1 MPIKKKGTGL
11 TAVADAWQLA
21 DIDVSASYPI
31 RPYTAIM
38 AELAKRIA
46 NGQMK
51 CEMVHGEGEHA
62 QFSIAHGA
70 SMAGARATTGTSGVG
85 VTYAFEL
92 YSPIAGARCPIQ
104 ALVGDR
110 TLDPPGDFGS
120 EHTDCLTLRDNGWIY
135 GWAQDAQE
143 SLDNSLMMF
152 RIGEDPEIMLPQIVA
167 MDGYFVT
174 HINQEYE
181 MPDQEQVDKFLPPFK
196 PQFRLD
202 VNHPVIMGPQI
213 EPEMGPPLEWDRNVV
228 MQRVSEKIVTVTKE
242 FNEIFGRNY
251 APFVEEY
258 ETEDADMVF
267 LLQGAHA
274 VTCRSAIDYLRK
286 AGYKVGMC
294 RLRWVRPFPDQA
306 LKEILPK
313 FKVVGVIDTNTSYGA
328 AGGGGV
334 LLVETRASVSEVA
347 NKPMIQGFTSGLG
360 GETIT
365 HEQFFKMAEMMKM
378 TLEAGKIIQDSTW
391 VNFNDYHE
399 GATEVNYANQQ
410 VAHAKE

>member
-85 VTYAFEL
+85 ATYAFET
-92 YSPIAGARCPIQ
+92 YSPIAGSRCPIQ
-104 ALVGDR
+104 AIVGDR

-143 SLDNSLMMF
+143 SLDNSLIMF
-152 RIGEDPEIMLPQIVA
+152 RIGEDPDIMLPQIVA

-174 HINQEYE
+174 HISQSYE
-181 MPDQEQVDKFLPPFK
+181 MPEQEQVDKFLPKFNPK
-196 PQFRLD
+196 FRLD

-228 MQRVSEKIVTVTKE
+228 MQRVKNKIVEVTAE
-242 FNEIFGRNY
+242 FGKIFGRKY

-258 ETEDADMVF
+258 MTEDADMVF

-274 VTCRSAIDYLRK
+274 VTCRSAIKYLRA

-294 RLRWVRPFPDQA
+294 RLRWFRPFPDEA
-306 LKEILPK
+306 LQQILPK

-328 AGGGGV
+328 SGGGGV
-334 LLVETRASVSEVA
+334 LLVETRAAVSEVA
-347 NKPMIQGFTSGLG
+347 NKPMVQGFTSGLG

-365 HEQFFKMAEMMKM
+365 HEEFFKMAEMMRM
-378 TLEAGKIIQDSTW
+378 TLEAGKIIQNSTW
-391 VNFNDYHE
+391 VNFNDYHQ
-399 GATEVNYANQQ
+399 AAAEVQAAPQE
-410 VAHAKE
+410 VAQTKE

>member
-1 MPIKKKGTGL
+1 MPVKKRGTGL

-21 DIDVSASYPI
+21 DIDVTASYPI
-31 RPYTAIM
+31 RPYTAVM
-38 AELAKRIA
+38 AEVAKRIA

-51 CEMVHGEGEHA
+51 CEMVHAEGEHA

-70 SMAGARATTGTSGVG
+70 SMAGARATTGSSGVG
-85 VTYAFEL
+85 VTYAGEV
-92 YSPIAGARCPIQ
+92 YSPIAGGRCPMQVLI
-104 ALVGDR
+104 ADR

-135 GWAQDAQE
+135 GWAENAQE
-143 SLDNSLMMF
+143 SLDNSLMYF
-152 RIGEDPEIMLPQIVA
+152 KIGEAPEIMLPQIVA

-181 MPDQEQVDKFLPPFK
+181 MPDQEQVNKFLPPFR
-196 PQFRLD
+196 PQYRLD

-228 MQRVSEKIVTVTKE
+228 MQRVKNKIVQVTE
-242 FNEIFGRNY
+242 EYNRLFGRRY

-258 ETEDADMVF
+258 MCDDADMVY

-274 VTCRSAIDYLRK
+274 VTCRSAIKYLRQ
-286 AGYKVGMC
+286 AGYKIGML
-294 RLRWVRPFPDQA
+294 RLRWFRPFPDDA
-306 LKEILPK
+306 LKAIMPK

-328 AGGGGV
+328 SGGGGV
-334 LLVETRASVSEVA
+334 LLVETRAAVSELP
-347 NKPMIQGFTSGLG
+347 NKPLIQGFTSGLG

-365 HEQFFKMAEMMKM
+365 HEEFFKMAEMMKM
-378 TLEAGKIIQDSTW
+378 TMEAGKIIQDATW
-391 VNFNDYHE
+391 VNFNDYLP
-399 GATEVNYANQQ
+399 GAAEVRAAQRE
-410 VAHAKE
+410 VAQTK

>member
-46 NGQMK
+46 NGQMQ

-181 MPDQEQVDKFLPPFK
+181 MPDQEQVDKFLPPFHPK
-196 PQFRLD
+196 FRLD

-213 EPEMGPPLEWDRNVV
+213 EPEMGPPLEWDRAVV
-228 MQRVSEKIVTVTKE
+228 MKRVTDKIVEVTAE
-242 FNEIFGRNY
+242 FNQIFGRSY

-258 ETEDADMVF
+258 KTEDADMVF

-274 VTCRSAIDYLRK
+274 VTCRSAIDYLRT
-286 AGYKVGMC
+286 AGYKVGLC
-294 RLRWVRPFPDQA
+294 RLRWVRPFPDKA
-306 LKEILPK
+306 LQEILPK

-334 LLVETRASVSEVA
+334 LLVETRASVSETA

-399 GATEVNYANQQ
+399 GASELNFAKQEVAQT
-410 VAHAKE
+410 KR

>member
-46 NGQMK
+46 NGQMQ

-92 YSPIAGARCPIQ
+92 YSPIAGGRCPIQ

-152 RIGEDPEIMLPQIVA
+152 RIGEDPDIMLPQIVA

-181 MPDQEQVDKFLPPFK
+181 MPDQAQVDQFLPPFHPK
-196 PQFRLD
+196 FRLD
-202 VNHPVIMGPQI
+202 VNNPVIMGPQI
-213 EPEMGPPLEWDRNVV
+213 EPEMGPPLEWDRAVV
-228 MQRVSEKIVTVTKE
+228 MKRVTNKIIEVTAE
-242 FNEIFGRNY
+242 YNRIFGRTY

-258 ETEDADMVF
+258 MTEDADMVF

-294 RLRWVRPFPDQA
+294 RLRWVRPFPDIA
-306 LKEILPK
+306 LQEILPK

-391 VNFNDYHE
+391 VNFNDYHD
-399 GATEVNYANQQ
+399 GASEMNFAQQEVAQT
-410 VAHAKE
+410 KK

>member
-1 MPIKKKGTGL
+1 MPIKKIGTGL

-21 DIDVSASYPI
+21 DIDVTASYPI
-31 RPYTAIM
+31 RPYTAVM
-38 AELAKRIA
+38 AEVAKRIA

-70 SMAGARATTGTSGVG
+70 SMAGARATTGSSGVG
-85 VTYAFEL
+85 VTYAGEV
-92 YSPIAGARCPIQ
+92 YSPIAGGRCPIQ
-104 ALVGDR
+104 ALIGDR

-135 GWAQDAQE
+135 GWAENAQE

-174 HINQEYE
+174 HISQEYE
-181 MPDQEQVDKFLPPFK
+181 MPDQADVDKFLPPFK
-196 PQFRLD
+196 PEFRLD

-228 MQRVSEKIVTVTKE
+228 MNRVKDKIVQVTREYNK
-242 FNEIFGRNY
+242 IMGRNY

-258 ETEDADMVF
+258 RTDDADMVF

-274 VTCRSAIDYLRK
+274 VTCRSAIRYLRD

-294 RLRWVRPFPDQA
+294 RLRWFRPFPDAA
-306 LKEILPK
+306 LQQILPK

-334 LLVETRASVSEVA
+334 LLPETRASVSELTK
-347 NKPMIQGFTSGLG
+347 KPLIQGFTSGLG

-365 HEQFFKMAEMMKM
+365 HEEFFKMADMMRQTM
-378 TLEAGKIIQDSTW
+378 EAGKMIQSATW
-391 VNFNDYHE
+391 VNFNDYDKAALAVKAAWE
-399 GATEVNYANQQ
+399 EAAS
-410 VAHAKE
+410 ARK

>member
-21 DIDVSASYPI
+21 DIDVTASYPI
-31 RPYTAIM
+31 RPYTAVM
-38 AELAKRIA
+38 AEVAKRIA
-46 NGQMK
+46 NGKMN

-70 SMAGARATTGTSGVG
+70 SMAGARATTGSSGVG
-85 VTYAFEL
+85 VTYAFEV
-92 YSPIAGARCPIQ
+92 YSPIAGGRCPIQ

-135 GWAQDAQE
+135 GWAETAQE
-143 SLDNSLMMF
+143 ALDNSLMYF

-174 HINQEYE
+174 HISQDYE
-181 MPDQEQVDKFLPPFK
+181 MPDQEQVDRFLPKFNPKFK
-196 PQFRLD
+196 LD
-202 VNHPVIMGPQI
+202 VNAPVIMGPQI

-228 MQRVSEKIVTVTKE
+228 MHLVKDKIVEVTKE
-242 FNEIFGRNY
+242 FNNVFGRAY
-251 APFVEEY
+251 DPFVDEY
-258 ETEDADMVF
+258 LTEDADMVF
-267 LLQGAHA
+267 LLMGAHA

-286 AGYKVGMC
+286 DGYKVGMV
-294 RLRWVRPFPDQA
+294 RLRWFRPFPDIA
-306 LKEILPK
+306 LQEILPK

-334 LLVETRASVSEVA
+334 LLVETRAAVSEIP
-347 NKPMIQGFTSGLG
+347 NKPIIQGFTSGLG
-360 GETIT
+360 GEVIQ
-365 HEQFFKMAEMMKM
+365 HEEFFKMAEMMKK
-378 TLEAGKIIQDSTW
+378 TLDAGKIIQDSTW
-391 VNFNDYHE
+391 VNFNDY
-399 GATEVNYANQQ
+399 
-410 VAHAKE
+410 K

>member
-1 MPIKKKGTGL
+1 MPVKKRGTGL

-21 DIDVSASYPI
+21 DIDVTASYPI
-31 RPYTAIM
+31 RPYTAVM
-38 AELAKRIA
+38 AEVAKRIA

-51 CEMVHGEGEHA
+51 CEMVHAEGEHA

-70 SMAGARATTGTSGVG
+70 SMAGARATTGSSGVG
-85 VTYAFEL
+85 VTYAGEV
-92 YSPIAGARCPIQ
+92 YSPIAGGRCPIQ
-104 ALVGDR
+104 VLIGDR

-135 GWAQDAQE
+135 GWAENAQE
-143 SLDNSLMMF
+143 ALDNSLMYF
-152 RIGEDPEIMLPQIVA
+152 KIGESPEIMLPQIVA

-181 MPDQEQVDKFLPPFK
+181 MPDQELVDKFLPPFR
-196 PQFRLD
+196 PQYRLD

-228 MQRVSEKIVTVTKE
+228 MQRVKNKIVEVTE
-242 FNEIFGRNY
+242 EYNRLFGRHY

-258 ETEDADMVF
+258 MCDDADMVY

-274 VTCRSAIDYLRK
+274 VTCRSAIKYLRQ
-286 AGYKVGMC
+286 AGYKVGML
-294 RLRWVRPFPDQA
+294 RLRWFRPFPDDA
-306 LKEILPK
+306 LKAILPK

-334 LLVETRASVSEVA
+334 LLVETRASVSELP
-347 NKPMIQGFTSGLG
+347 NKPLIQGFTSGLG

-365 HEQFFKMAEMMKM
+365 HEEFFKMAEMMKM
-378 TLEAGKIIQDSTW
+378 TLEAGKIIQDATW
-391 VNFNDYHE
+391 VNFNDYLP
-399 GATEVNYANQQ
+399 GAAEVHAAQQ
-410 VAHAKE
+410 EVAQTK

>member
-46 NGQMK
+46 QGQMK

-70 SMAGARATTGTSGVG
+70 SMAGARATTGSSGVG
-85 VTYAFEL
+85 LTYAAEL
-92 YSPIAGARCPIQ
+92 YSPIAGGRCPIQ
-104 ALVGDR
+104 AVVGDR

-143 SLDNSLMMF
+143 ALDNSLMCF
-152 RIGEDPEIMLPQIVA
+152 RIGEDPDIMLPQIVA

-181 MPDQEQVDKFLPPFK
+181 MPDQDLVDRFLPPFK
-196 PQFRLD
+196 PKFRLD
-202 VNHPVIMGPQI
+202 VNNPVIMGPQI
-213 EPEMGPPLEWDRNVV
+213 EPDMGPPLEWDRNVV
-228 MQRVSEKIVTVTKE
+228 MQRSRDKIVEVTAE
-242 FNEIFGRNY
+242 YNEMFGRSY
-251 APFVEEY
+251 APFVDEY
-258 ETEDADMVF
+258 MTDDAEMVF

-274 VTCRSAIDYLRK
+274 VTCRSAVRHLRE
-286 AGYKVGMC
+286 AGYRVGML
-294 RLRWVRPFPDQA
+294 RLRWLRPFPDTALQA
-306 LKEILPK
+306 IASR
-313 FKVVGVIDTNTSYGA
+313 FKVIGVIDTNTSYGA

-334 LLVETRASVSEVA
+334 LLVETRASISEVQD
-347 NKPMIQGFTSGLG
+347 KPMVQGFTSGLG
-360 GETIT
+360 GEVIT
-365 HEQFFKMAEMMKM
+365 HDDFFRMAEMMSR
-378 TLEAGKIIQDSTW
+378 TLEEGRILQHSTW
-391 VNFNDYHE
+391 VNFNDY
-399 GATEVNYANQQ
+399 V
-410 VAHAKE
+410 

>member
-21 DIDVSASYPI
+21 DIDVTASYPI
-31 RPYTAIM
+31 RPYTAVM
-38 AELAKRIA
+38 AEVAKRIA
-46 NGQMK
+46 NGKMN

-70 SMAGARATTGTSGVG
+70 SMAGARATTGSSGVG
-85 VTYAFEL
+85 VTYAFEV
-92 YSPIAGARCPIQ
+92 YSPIAGGRCPIQ

-135 GWAQDAQE
+135 GWAETAQE
-143 SLDNSLMMF
+143 ALDNSLMYF

-174 HINQEYE
+174 HISQDYE
-181 MPDQEQVDKFLPPFK
+181 MPDQEQVDKFLPKFNPKFK
-196 PQFRLD
+196 LD
-202 VNHPVIMGPQI
+202 VNAPVIMGPQI

-228 MQRVSEKIVTVTKE
+228 MHLVKDKIVEVTKE
-242 FNEIFGRNY
+242 FNNVFGRAY
-251 APFVEEY
+251 DPFVDEY
-258 ETEDADMVF
+258 LTEDADMVF
-267 LLQGAHA
+267 LLMGAHA

-286 AGYKVGMC
+286 DGYKVGMV
-294 RLRWVRPFPDQA
+294 RLRWFRPFPDIALQA
-306 LKEILPK
+306 ILPK

-334 LLVETRASVSEVA
+334 LLVETRAAVSEIP
-347 NKPMIQGFTSGLG
+347 NKPIIQGFTSGLG
-360 GETIT
+360 GEVIQ
-365 HEQFFKMAEMMKM
+365 HEEFFKMAEMMKK
-378 TLEAGKIIQDSTW
+378 TLDAGKIIQDSTW
-391 VNFNDYHE
+391 VNFNDY
-399 GATEVNYANQQ
+399 
-410 VAHAKE
+410 K

>member
-46 NGQMK
+46 NGQMQ

-92 YSPIAGARCPIQ
+92 YSPIAGGRCPIQ
-104 ALVGDR
+104 AIVGDR

-181 MPDQEQVDKFLPPFK
+181 MPDQAQVDKFLPPFNPK
-196 PQFRLD
+196 FRLD
-202 VNHPVIMGPQI
+202 VNNPVIMGPQI
-213 EPEMGPPLEWDRNVV
+213 EPEMGPPLEWDRAVV
-228 MQRVSEKIVTVTKE
+228 MKRVTDKIVEVTAE
-242 FNEIFGRNY
+242 YNQIFGRSY

-258 ETEDADMVF
+258 MTEDADMVF

-294 RLRWVRPFPDQA
+294 RLRWVRPFPDIA
-306 LKEILPK
+306 LQEILPK

-378 TLEAGKIIQDSTW
+378 TLEAGEIIQDSTW

-399 GATEVNYANQQ
+399 GASEMNFAKQEVAQT
-410 VAHAKE
+410 KE

>member
-46 NGQMK
+46 NGQMQ

-62 QFSIAHGA
+62 QFIIAHGA
-70 SMAGARATTGTSGVG
+70 SMAVARATTGTSGVG

-92 YSPIAGARCPIQ
+92 YSPIAGGRCPIQ

-181 MPDQEQVDKFLPPFK
+181 MPDQAQVDKFLPPFHPK
-196 PQFRLD
+196 FRLD

-213 EPEMGPPLEWDRNVV
+213 EPEMGPPLEWDRAVV
-228 MQRVSEKIVTVTKE
+228 MKRVTNKIVEVTAE
-242 FNEIFGRNY
+242 YNRIFGRSY

-258 ETEDADMVF
+258 KTDDADMVF

-274 VTCRSAIDYLRK
+274 VTCRSAIDYLRE
-286 AGYKVGMC
+286 AGYKVGLC

-306 LKEILPK
+306 LQEILPK

-334 LLVETRASVSEVA
+334 LLVETRASVSEIA

-399 GATEVNYANQQ
+399 GASELNFAKQEVAQT
-410 VAHAKE
+410 KK